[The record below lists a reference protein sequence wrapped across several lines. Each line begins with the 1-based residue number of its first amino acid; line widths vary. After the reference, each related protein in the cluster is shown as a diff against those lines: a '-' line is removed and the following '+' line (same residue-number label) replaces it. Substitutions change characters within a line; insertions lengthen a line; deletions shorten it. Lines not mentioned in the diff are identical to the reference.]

1 MYLGFVP
8 RPCFLRIYMNCRHLL
23 LAFPF
28 LLAGITP
35 LHADE
40 AALAA
45 DTSTSIQ
52 PAFRHALIDLAAV
65 GQGPLDADALAKFKA
80 LLRQNGW
87 PTVAAAGRDGVN
99 AAGKLLVRSSDDYEF
114 QKACI
119 HTAGKRVDIDTST
132 RALMMISDKVEIAHS
147 GRQQASTL
155 FKVRQRKVV
164 LAAPSAPQDQANFI
178 RGSVGL
184 PSVAEDITQLQ
195 SRLEAGTPA
204 TTLVAMLPLATATR
218 SVRLPA
224 LQSELDAMAASDQTA
239 RNAYI
244 QSGMKAGSPQD
255 RAIASVDAA
264 NLKRLKAIFAANGFP
279 DHTMVGR
286 SGVQSAWLLV
296 QHAISDKAFMAKALN
311 QAKPLMLKG
320 DLPRSDYALLTDRVR
335 LMEGKPQVYGS
346 QLAGKPGHYHPDNLE
361 DPSHVDQR
369 RARMGM
375 QSLASYIKNFNEV
388 YTPKPGAASSAEP
401 ARASSAATH

>member
-1 MYLGFVP
+1 MNF
-8 RPCFLRIYMNCRHLL
+8 RPVL
-23 LAFPF
+23 LALFL

-40 AALAA
+40 APLSA

-52 PAFRHALIDLAAV
+52 PAFRHALIDLAARD
-65 GQGPLDADALAKFKA
+65 QGPLDAAELGKFKA
-80 LLRQNGW
+80 LLKQYGW
-87 PTVAAAGRDGVN
+87 PTVVAAGRGGVD
-99 AAGKLLVRSSDDYEF
+99 AAGKLLVRSGADYDF
-114 QKACI
+114 QKECI
-119 HTAGKRVDIDTST
+119 HTAGKRVGIDTST
-132 RALMMISDKVEIAHS
+132 RALMMISDKVEVAHS

-155 FKVRQRKVV
+155 FKVKQGKVV

-184 PSVAEDITQLQ
+184 PTVAKDIARLQ
-195 SRLEAGTPA
+195 SRLDAGTPA
-204 TTLVAMLPLATATR
+204 ATVVAMPPLATAMR

-224 LQSELDAMAASDQTA
+224 LQSELDAMASKDQAA

-244 QSGMKAGSPQD
+244 QSGMQAGSSQD
-255 RAIASVDAA
+255 RAMASVDAA
-264 NLKRLKAIFAANGFP
+264 NLKRLKAIFASHGFP
-279 DHTMVGR
+279 DRTMVGR

-296 QHAISDKAFMAKALN
+296 QHATADKAFMAKALN

-346 QLAGKPGHYHPDNLE
+346 QLAGKPGHYHPGNLE

-369 RARMGM
+369 RASMDM
-375 QSLASYIKNFNEV
+375 QSLASYIKMLNEV
-388 YTPKPGAASSAEP
+388 DTPKPDAAPPAEP
-401 ARASSAATH
+401 ARAASAATH